1 MKHTPH
7 SPRRHFLYRA
17 AQWTSA
23 AVLPSAFAQTIP
35 NPPHTAM
42 NLDTRTWKT
51 VCMGRFMM
59 KVPPDAQF
67 GGRFRIWNDLIE
79 LRKDLTNMEQLNQEI
94 LAKQNAFKQQ
104 KHVDFGTRYIDSY
117 NLNNKGLSVW
127 GFSNSKANRING
139 RHEREAHN
147 YFYSTKPF
155 RVWHLKTS
163 VSTQEGMQEEL
174 KYFQQL
180 ANEIRPLAEG
190 EISKDF
196 GFVIEGG
203 LVHSDEWRGE
213 IMGFYFEPPFFINP
227 IGQSKEALVSFG
239 LDTIA
244 QGGLDPKRNVKLLD
258 RMTLSQR
265 AIFALTGSGVLRQR
279 DRVLNGIEGQEF
291 LLRERTKDDR
301 WTAYVFRWEA
311 QGKAKNN
318 YEPRLTIDM
327 SVRMPTSYEFPAPP
341 FKSDEEALAFWD
353 AALETFQLRPVT
365 AQDGRQISENGH
377 VVAAVTCSSGEACPK
392 TGVYEASI
400 GAYHPEAQ
408 YVNGSRNRWL
418 YVQEGQAMGRFGL
431 HPASEEAHVVWTWV
445 RENRG

>member
-1 MKHTPH
+1 MHT
-7 SPRRHFLYRA
+7 PRRHFLYRA
-17 AQWTSA
+17 AQCASA
-23 AVLPSAFAQTIP
+23 AVLPSAFAQNNS
-35 NPPHTAM
+35 NPPHTTM

-67 GGRFRIWNDLIE
+67 SGRYQTRTEALV

-94 LAKQNAFKQQ
+94 LTKQNAFKHQ

-117 NLNNKGLSVW
+117 NLNNKGVSVW
-127 GFSNSKANRING
+127 GFSNGEAGFVTKE
-139 RHEREAHN
+139 HLREAHN

-155 RVWHLKTS
+155 RVWYLKAS
-163 VSTQEGMQEEL
+163 VAPTGIQEEL

-190 EISKDF
+190 EIPKEF

-239 LDTIA
+239 LDTMA
-244 QGGLDPKRNVKLLD
+244 QGGLNPKYDVKLLE
-258 RMTLSQR
+258 RISPAQQALQ
-265 AIFALTGSGVLRQR
+265 AIKGVRVLRQR
-279 DRVLNGIEGQEF
+279 DRVLNGIEGQEY
-291 LLRERTKDDR
+291 LMRERNSDDR
-301 WTAYVFRWEA
+301 WTSYMFRWEVI
-311 QGKAKNN
+311 GKAKNN
-318 YEPRLTIDM
+318 YEPGIHIDM
-327 SVRMPTSYEFPAPP
+327 SVRRPTSYEFPAPP

-377 VVAAVTCSSGEACPK
+377 VVAAVTCRSGEACPK
-392 TGVYEASI
+392 TGVY
-400 GAYHPEAQ
+400 P
-408 YVNGSRNRWL
+408 
-418 YVQEGQAMGRFGL
+418 
-431 HPASEEAHVVWTWV
+431 
-445 RENRG
+445 

>member
-1 MKHTPH
+1 MMHT
-7 SPRRHFLYRA
+7 PRRHFLYRA
-17 AQWTSA
+17 AQWASA
-23 AVLPSAFAQTIP
+23 TVLPSALAQTNP

-67 GGRFRIWNDLIE
+67 SGRYRIRNKSIE
-79 LRKDLTNMEQLNQEI
+79 FRKDLTSVEQLNQEI

-117 NLNNKGLSVW
+117 NLNNKGVSLW
-127 GFSNSKANRING
+127 GFSDGEANFING

-147 YFYSTKPF
+147 YFYSTNPF
-155 RVWHLKTS
+155 RVWYLKVDVGPS
-163 VSTQEGMQEEL
+163 GIEEAR
-174 KYFQQL
+174 KYVLNL

-190 EISKDF
+190 EIPKDF

-203 LVHSDEWRGE
+203 LVRSDEWRGE

-239 LDTIA
+239 LDTMA
-244 QGGLDPKRNVKLLD
+244 QGGLNPKYDVKLLE
-258 RMTLSQR
+258 RISPAQQALQ
-265 AIFALTGSGVLRQR
+265 AIKGVRVLRQR
-279 DRVLNGIEGQEF
+279 DRMLNGIEGQEY
-291 LLRERTKDDR
+291 LMRERNSDDR
-301 WTAYVFRWEA
+301 WTSYMFRWEVI
-311 QGKAKNN
+311 GKTKNN
-318 YEPRLTIDM
+318 YEPGIHIDM
-327 SVRMPTSYEFPAPP
+327 SVRRPTSYEFPAPP

-365 AQDGRQISENGH
+365 AQDGRQISENGQ
-377 VVAAVTCSSGEACPK
+377 VVAAVTCRSGEVCPK

-431 HPASEEAHVVWTWV
+431 YPPSEESHVVWTWV

>member
-1 MKHTPH
+1 MKHV
-7 SPRRHFLYRA
+7 PRRHFLYRA
-17 AQWTSA
+17 VQWASS
-23 AVLPSAFAQTIP
+23 VMLPSALAQTNP
-35 NPPHTAM
+35 NLANQTM

-51 VCMGRFMM
+51 VCMGRFVM
-59 KVPPDAQF
+59 KVPPDAQNS
-67 GGRFRIWNDLIE
+67 GRFRIWNDLIE
-79 LRKDLTNMEQLNQEI
+79 LRKDLTSVEQLNQEI

-104 KHVDFGTRYIDSY
+104 KHVDFGTRYIDSS
-117 NLNNKGLSVW
+117 NLNNKGVSVC
-127 GFSNSKANRING
+127 GFEFGRVNFLDGTHPRII
-139 RHEREAHN
+139 HN

-155 RVWHLKTS
+155 KVWYLKTS
-163 VSTQEGMQEEL
+163 VSTQEGFQEEL
-174 KYFQQL
+174 KYLQKL
-180 ANEIRPLAEG
+180 ANEIRPLSEG
-190 EISKDF
+190 EIPKEF

-203 LVHSDEWRGE
+203 LVRSDEWRGE
-213 IMGFYFEPPFFINP
+213 TMGFSFEPPFFINP
-227 IGQSKEALVSFG
+227 IGQGKQALVSFG

-258 RMTLSQR
+258 RMSLSQR

-311 QGKAKNN
+311 QGKAQNN
-318 YEPRLTIDM
+318 YEPRVTIDM
-327 SVRMPTSYEFPAPP
+327 SVRMPNTYEFPAPP

-365 AQDGRQISENGH
+365 TQDGRQVSEGGH
-377 VVAAVTCSSGEACPK
+377 VVAPVTCRSGEVCSK

-400 GAYHPEAQ
+400 GAYHPEAK

-418 YVQEGQAMGRFGL
+418 YVQAGQPMGRFGL

-445 RENRG
+445 RENRV